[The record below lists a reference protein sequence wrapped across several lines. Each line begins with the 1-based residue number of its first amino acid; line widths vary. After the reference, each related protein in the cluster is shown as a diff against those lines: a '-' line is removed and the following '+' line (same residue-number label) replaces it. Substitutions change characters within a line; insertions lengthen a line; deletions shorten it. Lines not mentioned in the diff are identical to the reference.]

1 MPLSFCLDT
10 VWYGNLRI
18 HASHDPSQRVIL
30 EFQIT
35 KTSDS
40 MADLFQQ
47 LKFQYLFSCGTSKIS
62 PNPFPFIFIHSKAFG
77 GFSKSQMAV
86 VVVAAAFPAAA
97 SQDMSVLRHVTL
109 ISFLSLAFM
118 ASLVVPW
125 RRADDDPLIQ
135 NGRCR
140 YRELI

>member
-1 MPLSFCLDT
+1 M
-10 VWYGNLRI
+10 
-18 HASHDPSQRVIL
+18 HASHDPSQTVIL

-47 LKFQYLFSCGTSKIS
+47 LKFQYLFSGGTSKIS
-62 PNPFPFIFIHSKAFG
+62 SNSKAFG

-109 ISFLSLAFM
+109 ISFLSFGLHGKPGGALA
-118 ASLVVPW
+118 
-125 RRADDDPLIQ
+125 Q
-135 NGRCR
+135 GR
-140 YRELI
+140 

>member
-47 LKFQYLFSCGTSKIS
+47 LKFPVPFQLWYVQNFTQPFSLHLYPLQGLWWLLQIS
-62 PNPFPFIFIHSKAFG
+62 DGGGGGGSRVSCCSQPRYVCLAPCDAHFVSQFG
-77 GFSKSQMAV
+77 LYGKPGGA
-86 VVVAAAFPAAA
+86 
-97 SQDMSVLRHVTL
+97 
-109 ISFLSLAFM
+109 LAK
-118 ASLVVPW
+118 
-125 RRADDDPLIQ
+125 
-135 NGRCR
+135 G
-140 YRELI
+140 